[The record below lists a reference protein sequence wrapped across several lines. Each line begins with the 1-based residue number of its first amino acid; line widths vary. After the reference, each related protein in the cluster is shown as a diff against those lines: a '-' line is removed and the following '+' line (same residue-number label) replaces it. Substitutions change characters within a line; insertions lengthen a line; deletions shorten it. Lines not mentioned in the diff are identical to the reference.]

1 MLIHIIAF
9 HASYFFYYYYV
20 SLVWKFSPVLLAG
33 ALNSNNKLSSACKP
47 AQALKILFKASFY
60 LPKEL
65 TKGQSISVKG
75 ALHK

>member
-1 MLIHIIAF
+1 M
-9 HASYFFYYYYV
+9 V
-20 SLVWKFSPVLLAG
+20 LVIFSATLPAG

-47 AQALKILFKASFY
+47 AQALKMLSKPAFY

-65 TKGQSISVKG
+65 TKGQSKSVKG

>member
-1 MLIHIIAF
+1 LE
-9 HASYFFYYYYV
+9 
-20 SLVWKFSPVLLAG
+20 VLPAG

-65 TKGQSISVKG
+65 TKGQSLSVKG

>member
-1 MLIHIIAF
+1 MIVDPTSQ
-9 HASYFFYYYYV
+9 ASYQLALQV
-20 SLVWKFSPVLLAG
+20 SFPLKISPVLPAG

-65 TKGQSISVKG
+65 TKGQSTSVKG